1 MSRTS
6 RRFLCAFTA
15 RLTRAMSYSLMLRS
29 GGVTCREGVGLPA
42 CRGDH
47 HDHVASVLL
56 RRGLDDAVLADVLG
70 ELLEQVEAEL
80 RLRLLTPTEH
90 DGDLDLV
97 AALEEAGDMALL
109 GVVVVS
115 IDLRPEL
122 HLFDH
127 GVRLVAPRLTGLLG
141 VLVLPL
147 AVVHELAHRRPVPR
161 GDLHKVEVGLLGKAD
176 SVLDADDAHLLT
188 VRADEPYLGHTDA
201 VVDARFSADVSSKVC
216 LAADTTKGL
225 RAVREDPDPRRTPKR
240 RLL

>member
-1 MSRTS
+1 MCGAKLSQSALLGLFARGALGRTTV
-6 RRFLCAFTA
+6 LLGLELDA
-15 RLTRAMSYSLMLRS
+15 
-29 GGVTCREGVGLPA
+29 GIGLPA
-42 CRGDH
+42 GRGEH
-47 HDHVASVLL
+47 HEHVASVLL
-56 RRGLDDAVLADVLG
+56 RRGLHDAVFSDVFG

-80 RLRLLTPTEH
+80 RLRLLAPTEH
-90 DGDLDLV
+90 DGDLHLV
-97 AALEEAGDMALL
+97 TALEEAGDVALL

-147 AVVHELAHRRPVPR
+147 PVVHELAHRRPVAR
-161 GDLHKVEVGLLGKAD
+161 GDLHEVEVGLLGKAD

-201 VVDARFSADVSSKVC
+201 VVDARFSADVSSKEC

-225 RAVREDPDPRRTPKR
+225 RAYAKT
-240 RLL
+240 LTQGAHQSLSLIHI